1 MLVTKEKASVTG
13 DLTFAKKVEMGFDPA
28 ARNMQVRN
36 AIRMYANPRLA
47 ALREYTSNAKDANQA
62 AGCTLPVEVT
72 LPTAM
77 HPFLTVVDHGVGLS
91 SEELE
96 GFGQFGHTTKDGS
109 NDYIG
114 GFGLGSK
121 SGLAVADQFTVISV
135 KDGKKNVVVVG
146 WDESGAPSLGFL
158 DEQATD
164 EGNGT
169 TIQIPSATGH
179 DDWHGIAKGNT
190 FLGWAPGSII
200 INGVEHEKSVH
211 DAAKFRKI
219 DGGWMPVG
227 ERESNRYYYPDAIHA
242 LVHGVYYS
250 IPSHKFSDRV
260 TAKILDGAVLEI
272 ANGSVDI
279 LPSRDDL
286 EWTDATTREVR
297 RVADVM
303 TKAIVREYEK
313 QIAAAKTFLEAKQI
327 ADAMSEIDLP
337 TSGLTHNGVILDWTR
352 ETQRE
357 LTYGKVKDSSTATT
371 GYQNDRTATTTRSAS
386 DVHKTHSILVYGAD
400 GETKTGYYRKDMKY
414 ITQSSDTVAFV
425 LSEAKRLGISENKI
439 RVYYTNE
446 DKAVLPKGFVL
457 AMRRVVTPKEFAD
470 EVQAQRK
477 VWAKERAAA
486 RAAGT
491 TAAPKPVDRQL
502 RVITSYNNWSYSFS
516 VSERSEQGIIATGKP
531 VVVLH
536 AEDALALRVME
547 AHTAGTATGAT
558 GSLMKLIARQESV
571 TDTTFVILA
580 KNHKA
585 ANLAIKGWT
594 NLTDWLRKELK
605 SVPVKTPMQVAAYEY
620 IRNRPHY
627 GQISKI
633 TAAEAKGINNPKMR
647 EWMTAYVTPAQIV
660 SEAHSDVAHAFP
672 DYAPVQP
679 EADEYKPWDHYPLIV
694 NISIGR
700 DDKGQL
706 LVDYINLVDSAR

>member
-62 AGCTLPVEVT
+62 AGNKTPVEVT
-72 LPTAM
+72 LPTSL
-77 HPFLTVVDHGVGLS
+77 HPFLTIVDHGVGLS

-158 DEQATD
+158 DEQDTK

-179 DDWHGIAKGNT
+179 DDWKGIAKGNT
-190 FLGWAPGSII
+190 FLGWEPGTIV
-200 INGVEHEKSVH
+200 INGQEPEKSVH
-211 DAAKFRKI
+211 DKSKFRKV

-227 ERESNRYYYPDAIHA
+227 ERENNRYYWPEWVHA

-250 IPSHKFSDRV
+250 IPASKFGDRA
-260 TAKILDGAVLEI
+260 TAKILDGSVLEI

-286 EWTDATTREVR
+286 EWTDTTTREVR
-297 RVADVM
+297 RVASVM
-303 TKAIVREYEK
+303 TEAIVKEYQK
-313 QIAAAKTFLEAKQI
+313 QITKVATFREARAI
-327 ADAMSEIDLP
+327 MDSMDEINLP
-337 TSGLTHNGVILDWTR
+337 TAGLTHKGVLLDWTK
-352 ETQRE
+352 ETQRD
-357 LTYGKVKDSSTATT
+357 LTYAKLKDSSTATT
-371 GYQNDRTATTTRSAS
+371 GFQTDRSATTTRSAS
-386 DVHKTHSILVYGAD
+386 DAHKTYSILVYGCD
-400 GETKTGYYRKDMKY
+400 GETKTGYYRKDMKF
-414 ITQSSDTVAFV
+414 ITQSSDTVAF
-425 LSEAKRLGISENKI
+425 AISEGERLSIDPEKI

-446 DKAVLPKGFVL
+446 DKAVLPAGFVL
-457 AMRRVVTPKEFAD
+457 AMRHVVTAKDFTD
-470 EVQAQRK
+470 VVSAQRK
-477 VWAKERAAA
+477 QWAKDRAAN
-486 RAAGT
+486 RSAG
-491 TAAPKPVDRQL
+491 AAPRPVDRQL
-502 RVITSYNNWSYSFS
+502 RVISQYNNWSYTFS
-516 VSERSEQGIIATGKP
+516 VGERSEQAIIASGNP

-536 AEDALALRVME
+536 AEDALALRVMT
-547 AHTAGTATGAT
+547 AHTSGVATGAT
-558 GSLMKLIARQESV
+558 ATLMKYISARNTS
-571 TDTTFVILA
+571 TDTVFVVLA

-585 ANLAIKGWT
+585 SNLAIQGWT
-594 NLTDWLRKELK
+594 NLSDWLRAELK
-605 SVPVKTPMQVAAYEY
+605 SLPIRTPLQIAVAEY
-620 IRNRPHY
+620 VRTRPHY
-627 GQISKI
+627 SSVPKV
-633 TAAEAKGINNPKMR
+633 TAAEAARIKNKQMR
-647 EWMTAYVTPAQIV
+647 EWMEAYIAPPVADTIQSEVAQL
-660 SEAHSDVAHAFP
+660 FP
-672 DYAPVQP
+672 DYAPTQP
-679 EADEYKPWDHYPLIV
+679 QPLNYAPWDHYPLI
-694 NISIGR
+694 IHTSLGK
-700 DDKGQL
+700 DESSL

>member
-72 LPTAM
+72 LPTSM
-77 HPFLTVVDHGVGLS
+77 HPFLTIVDHGVGLS

-190 FLGWAPGSII
+190 FLGWEPGSII

-327 ADAMSEIDLP
+327 ADAMNEIDLP
-337 TSGLTHNGVILDWTR
+337 TAGLKHDGVVLDWTI
-352 ETQRE
+352 EPQRS

-371 GYQNDRTATTTRSAS
+371 GYQTDRMATTTRSAS
-386 DVHKTHSILVYGAD
+386 DVHKTHSILVYGCD

-414 ITQSSDTVAFV
+414 TTQSGETVAFV
-425 LSEAKRLGISENKI
+425 LSEAKRLGISETKI
-439 RVYYTNE
+439 RVYYTHQ
-446 DKAVLPKGFVL
+446 DKDELPKGFVL
-457 AMRRVVTPKEFAD
+457 AMSRIATPKEFAD

-477 VWAKERAAA
+477 VWAKERAAN
-486 RAAGT
+486 RSAG
-491 TAAPKPVDRQL
+491 AAPRPVDRQL
-502 RVITSYNNWSYSFS
+502 RVISQYNNWSYTFT
-516 VSERSEQGIIATGKP
+516 VGERSEQAIIASGNP

-536 AEDALALRVME
+536 AEDALALRVMT
-547 AHTAGTATGAT
+547 AHTSGVATGAT
-558 GSLMKLIARQESV
+558 ATLMKFISARNTS
-571 TDTTFVILA
+571 TDTTFVVLA

-585 ANLAIKGWT
+585 SNLAIQGWT
-594 NLTDWLRKELK
+594 NLSDWLRDELK
-605 SVPVKTPMQVAAYEY
+605 SLPIRTPLQIAVAEY
-620 IRNRPHY
+620 VRTRPHY
-627 GQISKI
+627 SSVPKV
-633 TAAEAKGINNPKMR
+633 TAKEAARIKNKKMR
-647 EWMTAYVTPAQIV
+647 EWMEAYIAPPVADTIQSEVAQL
-660 SEAHSDVAHAFP
+660 FP
-672 DYAPVQP
+672 DYAPTQP
-679 EADEYKPWDHYPLIV
+679 QPLNYAPWDHYPLI
-694 NISIGR
+694 IHTSLGK
-700 DDKGQL
+700 DESSL